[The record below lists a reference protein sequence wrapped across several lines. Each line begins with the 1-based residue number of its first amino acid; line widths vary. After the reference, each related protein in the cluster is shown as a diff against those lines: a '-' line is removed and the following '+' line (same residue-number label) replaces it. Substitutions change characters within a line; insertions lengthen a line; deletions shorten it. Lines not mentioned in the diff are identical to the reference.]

1 MNRILPFA
9 CMAFIGLAH
18 AAERPVVLNKSL
30 PLRSGTVL
38 REKREI
44 RVENGVSK
52 QVNAKETTEVR
63 TRYLQ
68 RINLIR
74 RITGAGSEEIRAS
87 DFMTELVHFTGP
99 PPPPAE
105 EPSPL
110 MSKTMR
116 ARKSGARWHYDLDRG
131 KETPA
136 ERTSLDDLA
145 YSAALLDMISVC
157 IGNEAHKVDDTWKT
171 SIPAPRGKA
180 VGYVVPKDVEC
191 TLVSL
196 NETADGPH
204 AVIAIR
210 GSLGLERPMGYNAH
224 VDITFEATVVRRL
237 ADMLDVDTDIKGEY
251 ILKGEANIA
260 GVGKTKLD
268 FNYPFTL
275 TRNLKLED
283 K

>member
-9 CMAFIGLAH
+9 CMAFIGLAY
-18 AAERPVVLNKSL
+18 AAERPVALNKSL

-38 REKREI
+38 RETREI

-52 QVNAKETTEVR
+52 QVNAKESTEVS

-68 RINLIR
+68 RMSLAR

-87 DFMTELVHFTGP
+87 EFMTELAHFTGTP
-99 PPPPAE
+99 PPSAE

-116 ARKSGARWHYDLDRG
+116 ARKSGARWDYDLERG

-136 ERTSLDDLA
+136 ERSSLDHLA
-145 YSAALLDMISVC
+145 YTAALLDMISLC
-157 IGNEAHKVDDTWKT
+157 IGNEAHQAGDTWKT

-180 VGYVVPKDVEC
+180 AGYVVPKDVEC

-224 VDITFEATVVRRL
+224 VDISFEATIVRRL
-237 ADMLDVDTDIKGEY
+237 ADMLDVDTDIAGEY
-251 ILKGEANIA
+251 VLKGEANMA
-260 GVGKTKLD
+260 GIGKTQLD
-268 FNYPFTL
+268 FRYPFTL